1 MAVLRVLVV
10 AACPFPYPRG
20 TPVRV
25 QREAEALA
33 DRGLEVE
40 VATYHLGAAEPPRG
54 VAVHRISPPIRYA
67 KVTPGPSPAK
77 IAILDP
83 QLVALVRRRHA
94 AMPFDVIH
102 AHHYEGLAVAL
113 AARLPGRPPIVY
125 DAHTMLASELPSFA
139 PRPLRG
145 LARRIGLAID
155 RALPPRADHVV
166 TVTETIRARMVGE
179 LGLPAAKA
187 TFVPNGVEL
196 EHFATV
202 MPGAPL
208 RDGRAPMIMFTGNL
222 AAYQRIDLLLG
233 AFAHLRRAR
242 ADARLLVV
250 TDGSFA
256 PYEGLAAELGVR
268 DAVDL
273 VPAPPF
279 AELPALLATADVCA
293 NPRTDCDGMPVKL
306 LNYLAA
312 ARPVVS
318 FAGSAP
324 GIAPGDAAMLV
335 PDADVA
341 AFAQALRA
349 LIEDP
354 ELARAL
360 GARGREH
367 VARHYRWPA
376 AAATLEEIYRNLLE
390 ARP

>member
-1 MAVLRVLVV
+1 MAALRVLVV

-33 DRGLEVE
+33 DRGHQVE
-40 VATYHLGAAEPPRG
+40 VATYHLGGAEPVRG
-54 VAVHRISPPIRYA
+54 VPVHRIRPSIRYG

-83 QLVALVRRRHA
+83 QLMALVRRLHA
-94 AMPFDVIH
+94 AAPFDVIH
-102 AHHYEGLAVAL
+102 AHHYEGLGVAL

-125 DAHTMLASELPSFA
+125 DAHTMLASELPTFL
-139 PRPLRG
+139 PRPLQG
-145 LARRIGLAID
+145 LVRRAGLLVD

-166 TVTETIRARMVGE
+166 TVTETIRARRVDE
-179 LGLPAAKA
+179 LGLPATRA

-202 MPGAPL
+202 APGEPI
-208 RDGRAPMIMFTGNL
+208 RNGRPAVVMFTGNL
-222 AAYQRIDLLLG
+222 AAYQRIDLLLR
-233 AFAHLRRAR
+233 AF
-242 ADARLLVV
+242 ARLLRSRADTRLVVV

-256 PYEGLAAELGVR
+256 PYEGLAADLGVR
-268 DAVDL
+268 GALDL

-324 GIAPGDAAMLV
+324 GIAPGDAAAVV
-335 PDADVA
+335 PDADVD
-341 AFAQALRA
+341 AFADALRS
-349 LIEDP
+349 LIDEP
-354 ELARAL
+354 EKAREL
-360 GARGREH
+360 GTRGRAH
-367 VARHYRWPA
+367 VAQRYRWPA
-376 AAATLEEIYRNLLE
+376 AAETLEGIYRHLLE
-390 ARP
+390 ARA

>member
-1 MAVLRVLVV
+1 MAALRVLVV

-33 DRGLEVE
+33 DRGLHVE
-40 VATYHLGAAEPPRG
+40 VATYHLGSDAPLRG
-54 VAVHRISPPIRYA
+54 VAVHRIRPAIRYTR
-67 KVTPGPSPAK
+67 VTPGPSPAK
-77 IAILDP
+77 LVVLDP
-83 QLVALVRRRHA
+83 QLRTLIRRLHA
-94 AMPFDVIH
+94 AAPFDVIH

-113 AARLPGRPPIVY
+113 AARLPSRPPIVY
-125 DAHTMLASELPSFA
+125 DAHTMLASELPSFL
-139 PRPLRG
+139 PRALQEPVRRVG
-145 LARRIGLAID
+145 LLID

-166 TVTETIRARMVGE
+166 TVTETIRARMVDE
-179 LGLPAAKA
+179 LGLPASKA

-196 EHFATV
+196 EHFAAV
-202 MPGAPL
+202 APGAPA
-208 RDGRAPMIMFTGNL
+208 RDGRPPVVMFTGNL
-222 AAYQRIDLLLG
+222 AAYQRIDLLLH
-233 AFAHLRRAR
+233 AFAQLRRSR
-242 ADARLLVV
+242 ADARLVVV

-256 PYEGLAAELGVR
+256 PYEGLATELGVR
-268 DAVDL
+268 GAIDL

-324 GIAPGDAAMLV
+324 GIEPGDAAMIA

-341 AFAQALRA
+341 AFADGLRS
-349 LIEDP
+349 LIDEPDKAR
-354 ELARAL
+354 EL
-360 GARGREH
+360 GVRGRAH
-367 VARHYRWPA
+367 VAQRYRWPA
-376 AAATLEEIYRNLLE
+376 AAATLEAIYRDLLG
-390 ARP
+390 ARA